1 VAQWLQ
7 PVVQFIGDREYL
19 ARCRASSVAGVQT
32 LEAHLVLVLL
42 NAAFDLGP
50 HHHHLRAGAGT
61 EGVLLRALVRCTSRP
76 YSLK

>member
-32 LEAHLVLVLL
+32 LEAHLVLVLPMRHSIL
-42 NAAFDLGP
+42 VPITTTFAPVPEPREYCYEHWCAAP
-50 HHHHLRAGAGT
+50 HAPIA
-61 EGVLLRALVRCTSRP
+61 
-76 YSLK
+76 